1 MSTTIVNLVLG
12 SILLVAGRKLFWL
25 FVGAVGFLLGYT
37 LANDFFAGESEST
50 ILVMGLVVGIIGAV
64 LALFFKKVLVG
75 IAGFIAGGYLAI
87 SMLDIIGWDPG
98 LPAWMLFTLGGIIGV
113 VLVSVLFGWGLI
125 ILSSLVGAFLITEA
139 LPLGDVYTTFIIIVL
154 LLVGVMIQMKFTGG

>member
-1 MSTTIVNLVLG
+1 MSTFVNLALG

-25 FVGAVGFLLGYT
+25 FVGAVGFIVGFT
-37 LANDFFAGESEST
+37 LANNFFEGESEST
-50 ILVMGLVVGIIGAV
+50 ILVIALVVGIIGAV

-75 IAGFIAGGYLAI
+75 IAGFVAGGYLAI
-87 SMLDIIGWDPG
+87 SMVDLLEWVPG

-125 ILSSLVGAFLITEA
+125 ILSSLVVSALIT
-139 LPLGDVYTTFIIIVL
+139 
-154 LLVGVMIQMKFTGG
+154 GG